1 MLTTFDN
8 KYKDRTPED
17 TIKTVKEF
25 FQNRGCEVVVS
36 RNEQSECGS
45 WFCVINLRFEGKM
58 IARSNGKGA
67 TEIYSLA
74 SGHAELY
81 ERFCNLINTVFA
93 IYVSNHKYRQAN
105 FKEFGYYFDPKEKE
119 VSYADAISASPRI
132 GYAINGVTDTKG
144 KFQKFYTDL
153 IDNFIAVPYKG
164 MNMPEPKW
172 LVPELVILASGS
184 DGMAAGNT
192 LQEALVQGTAEIFEH
207 YIWNNIYTHQDK
219 FFALDIDKMEI
230 PKYLRSMINRMRAE
244 GLKLHF
250 VDFSYNYHIPVLGLF
265 TINPDNCVSFLNL
278 GASPVFDIALER
290 IITETY
296 QGRDC
301 IKEREKYFMLPSRN
315 YNDVDA
321 QLLNMTC
328 ITQRPCYLE
337 DMLTNFELKNN
348 YNTEVFL
355 ENFNYSNEELY
366 NYFVNLENKLGWNV
380 YYRDWSLSDKM
391 FAVHVFVD
399 NIANLGFVASEKG
412 KETPDGKKVI
422 IYNNLIQN
430 LKATKHFFDAPKPYR
445 LNADLTYQKPEGKA
459 EQLCTKC
466 ALSIDPTFLFSE
478 KKTHQFQIISALT
491 NTDSL
496 DILYYGISLGEIPQ
510 VLVDILNHYKVL
522 LSYGLNSNK
531 YTIDEI
537 KAIAQVYGVTY
548 TEEDYANCSD
558 INYYIYKLIY
568 EPAWE
573 MYNSDFYNRYIDLL
587 RKKDNA

>member
-1 MLTTFDN
+1 MLTTFNN
-8 KYKDRTPED
+8 KYKDRTPEE
-17 TIKTVKEF
+17 TIKIIKEF
-25 FQNRGCEVVVS
+25 FQNRGCKIVVT

-45 WFCVINLRFEGKM
+45 WFCVINLRFENM
-58 IARSNGKGA
+58 IIARSNGKGA

-74 SGHAELY
+74 SGYAELY

-93 IYVSNHKYRQAN
+93 IYASNYKYRQAN
-105 FKEFGYYFDPKEKE
+105 FKEFGYYFDPREKE
-119 VSYADAISASPRI
+119 VNYMDAILASPRI
-132 GYAINGVTDTKG
+132 NYAVNGVTDTKG
-144 KFQKFYTDL
+144 KFQKFYTNL
-153 IDNFIAVPYKG
+153 INNFIAVPYEG
-164 MNMPEPKW
+164 MNMLKPKW
-172 LVPELVILASGS
+172 LVPELVVFASGS

-219 FFALDIDKMEI
+219 FYILNIDKIEI
-230 PKYLRSMINRMRAE
+230 PKYLRSMINCMRIE
-244 GLKLHF
+244 GLKLYF
-250 VDFSYNYHIPVLGLF
+250 IDFSYNYHIPVLGLF
-265 TINPDNCVSFLNL
+265 TVNLNNCVSFLNL

-290 IITETY
+290 VITETY
-296 QGRDC
+296 QGRNC

-315 YNDVDA
+315 YNTINA

-337 DMLTNFELKNN
+337 DMFINTELKDN
-348 YNTEVFL
+348 YNVEVFL
-355 ENFNYSNEELY
+355 KNLNYSNEELC
-366 NYFVNLENKLGWNV
+366 NYFISLENKLNWHV

-430 LKATKHFFDAPKPYR
+430 LKATRRFFDAPKPYR
-445 LNADLTYQKPEGKA
+445 LNMDLIYQKPEGKA

-466 ALSIDPTFLFSE
+466 ALSIDPTFLFLE

-491 NTDSL
+491 DMNSL
-496 DILYYGISLGEIPQ
+496 DALYYSISLDEIPQ
-510 VLVDILNHYKVL
+510 VLVDTLNHYKIL
-522 LSYGLNSNK
+522 LAYGLNSNK
-531 YTIDEI
+531 YTINEI

-548 TEEDYANCSD
+548 TEEDYINCKD
-558 INYYIYKLIY
+558 VNYYIYKLIY
-568 EPAWE
+568 EPVWE
-573 MYNSDFYNRYIDLL
+573 MYNSDFYDKYINLL

>member
-8 KYKDRTPED
+8 KYKDRAPEE
-17 TIKTVKEF
+17 TIKTVKKF
-25 FQNRGCEVVVS
+25 FQNRDCEVVVT

-45 WFCVINLRFEGKM
+45 WFCVINLQFEGRM
-58 IARSNGKGA
+58 IARANGKGA

-93 IYVSNHKYRQAN
+93 IYTTNHKYREAN
-105 FKEFGYYFDPKEKE
+105 FKEFGYYFDPREKE
-119 VSYADAISASPRI
+119 VSYIDAISASPRI

-144 KFQKFYTDL
+144 KFQKFYTEL
-153 IDNFIAVPYKG
+153 IDNFIAIPYKG

-172 LVPELVILASGS
+172 LVPEFVILASGS

-219 FFALDIDKMEI
+219 FYALDIDKIEI
-230 PKYLRSMINRMRAE
+230 PTYLRDMINCMLAE

-250 VDFSYNYHIPVLGLF
+250 IDFSYNYHVPVLGLF
-265 TINPDNCVSFLNL
+265 TINLDNQVSFLNL
-278 GASPVFDIALER
+278 GASPIFDIALER

-296 QGRDC
+296 QGRNR
-301 IKEREKYFMLPSRN
+301 IKDREKYFMLPSRN
-315 YNDVDA
+315 YSDIDA

-337 DMLTNFELKNN
+337 EMLTNFELKDN
-348 YNTEVFL
+348 YNTEIFL
-355 ENFNYSNEELY
+355 KNLNYSNGELY
-366 NYFVNLENKLGWNV
+366 DYFIKLEDKLNWHV
-380 YYRDWSLSDKM
+380 YYRDWSLSNEM

-430 LKATKHFFDAPKPYR
+430 LKEIKLFFNSPKPYR
-445 LNADLTYQKPEGKA
+445 LNEKLIYQKPEGKA
-459 EQLCTKC
+459 EQLCAKC
-466 ALSIDPTFLFSE
+466 ALSIDPTFLFLE
-478 KKTHQFQIISALT
+478 KKTHQFQIIAALT
-491 NTDSL
+491 NTDNL
-496 DILYYGISLGEIPQ
+496 DLLYYAVSLGEIPST
-510 VLVDILNHYKVL
+510 LVELLDHYKIL

-531 YTIDEI
+531 YSIDEI
-537 KAIAQVYGVTY
+537 KAIAQAYGVTY
-548 TEEDYANCSD
+548 TENDYANYNNV
-558 INYYIYKLIY
+558 NYYIYKIIY
-568 EPAWE
+568 EPIWE
-573 MYNSDFYNRYIDLL
+573 MYNSDFYNKYIDLL
-587 RKKDNA
+587 RKKNHA